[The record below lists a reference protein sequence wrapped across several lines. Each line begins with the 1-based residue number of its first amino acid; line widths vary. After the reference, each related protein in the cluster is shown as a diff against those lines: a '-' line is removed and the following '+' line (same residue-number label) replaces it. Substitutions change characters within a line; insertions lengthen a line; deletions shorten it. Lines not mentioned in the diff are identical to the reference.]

1 MVGRVPS
8 SARKVDAAA
17 EGEDAIDGNQLV
29 VLRRCRRRVDEPK
42 IAAPPM
48 PAQIGEKG
56 AVFPVAAIDQRPVPQ
71 ENADFEFRPARQQ
84 TLEKAYKRL
93 SLQSAAFGV
102 QHEQGIEV
110 PARKKDQSTRSRQTG
125 GQGGK
130 IIGIGQHRGSGRALD
145 PPAIATLFQ
154 DRWDR
159 HRRGPAGRLRGIR
172 QRQQARDAVRS
183 LGLETP
189 IHRPWAR
196 PPFCAPDER
205 SRGRSLPTSAAIA
218 QHGGGVRGAV
228 SFTPALSRYASGL
241 LSLPERSGEHGVGL
255 VAETAD

>member
-1 MVGRVPS
+1 
-8 SARKVDAAA
+8 
-17 EGEDAIDGNQLV
+17 
-29 VLRRCRRRVDEPK
+29 
-42 IAAPPM
+42 
-48 PAQIGEKG
+48 
-56 AVFPVAAIDQRPVPQ
+56 
-71 ENADFEFRPARQQ
+71 
-84 TLEKAYKRL
+84 
-93 SLQSAAFGV
+93 
-102 QHEQGIEV
+102 
-110 PARKKDQSTRSRQTG
+110 
-125 GQGGK
+125 
-130 IIGIGQHRGSGRALD
+130 
-145 PPAIATLFQ
+145 
-154 DRWDR
+154 
-159 HRRGPAGRLRGIR
+159 LRGIR

>member
-84 TLEKAYKRL
+84 TIEKAYKRL

-110 PARKKDQSTRSRQTG
+110 PARKKDQSTRSSDWRPGRQNNRHWSAPRLGSRARSASNCDPFSGSVGPSSPRATWTIAG
-125 GQGGK
+125 
-130 IIGIGQHRGSGRALD
+130 HPTTATSPRRGSFPRTRN
-145 PPAIATLFQ
+145 PN
-154 DRWDR
+154 
-159 HRRGPAGRLRGIR
+159 
-172 QRQQARDAVRS
+172 
-183 LGLETP
+183 
-189 IHRPWAR
+189 
-196 PPFCAPDER
+196 
-205 SRGRSLPTSAAIA
+205 
-218 QHGGGVRGAV
+218 
-228 SFTPALSRYASGL
+228 TPAM
-241 LSLPERSGEHGVGL
+241 GEAAVLRAG
-255 VAETAD
+255 